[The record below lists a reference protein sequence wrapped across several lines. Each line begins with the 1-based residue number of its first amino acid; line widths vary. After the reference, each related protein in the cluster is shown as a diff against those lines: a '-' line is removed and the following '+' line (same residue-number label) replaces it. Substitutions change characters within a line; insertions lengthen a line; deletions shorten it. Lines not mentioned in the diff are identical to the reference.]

1 MRWPT
6 PRRVAGGGRIMLY
19 YPWRPAKQKQFPGRI
34 SPCWVSISMLG
45 CGPRSHCWGFPM
57 RKNQNSISNED
68 VHSVPVP
75 VQLSIVSYHPPSSPV
90 QSKSS
95 QAQQQQQDTMMTMS
109 DNGIIVFNTQ
119 QILATTPLLLSILLL
134 ISLNIITRIIL
145 FLSSSGAE
153 CCKLVSSW
161 CAAQE
166 TIIIVITITIVV
178 LLVVS
183 RQECGDKSWIDTSLW
198 SWCNEYNNNIIGR
211 RRNLNA
217 L

>member
-1 MRWPT
+1 MTLYHVLANALALRWPT
-6 PRRVAGGGRIMLY
+6 PRVAGGRIMLY
-19 YPWRPAKQKQFPGRI
+19 YPWRPAKQKPFPGRI
-34 SPCWVSISMLG
+34 SPCWVSVSMLG
-45 CGPRSHCWGFPM
+45 CGPRSHCFRFPM

-95 QAQQQQQDTMMTMS
+95 QAQQQQQQDTMMTMS

-153 CCKLVSSW
+153 CCKLVSS
-161 CAAQE
+161 
-166 TIIIVITITIVV
+166 
-178 LLVVS
+178 
-183 RQECGDKSWIDTSLW
+183 
-198 SWCNEYNNNIIGR
+198 
-211 RRNLNA
+211 
-217 L
+217 